1 MFVWLVL
8 ALSAGTDAG
17 SGDVAAAVVDAGAPA
32 APAMRIITVRVG
44 KRTFGQVLDDL
55 GLPGA
60 EAHRL
65 IAATRQ
71 DKKREEGIDYRRL
84 RPKDLVTLRLR
95 GDSVEFIEVRREYAT
110 ETPDVRRARATAEG
124 FETRRVDFAVD
135 IKLAIVSGT
144 VKSTLSE
151 AVDDLGEYPV
161 LLNTYVDLFG
171 WAIDFYRET
180 RVGDRFT
187 VLVEKLYLDGV
198 FVGYGRLL
206 SGVYKSGL
214 HGEMVAF
221 KHPIKKGGFAV
232 YDATGR
238 SMQRAFLRN
247 PVPITRITS
256 SYGMRFHPVL
266 GKRKKHNGVD
276 YGAATGTKVWSV
288 AKGRVKYA
296 AWAGASGKLVIVS
309 HANGYET
316 IYAHLSR
323 IHVKKGQY
331 VAQRQLIGRV
341 GSTGRSTGP
350 HLHYGMKR
358 HGRYVDP
365 LRQRFS
371 RGAPLPKN
379 KKTQFLARVKVEMPL
394 LLGAEP
400 LPAGPVDWL
409 GEPL

>member
-1 MFVWLVL
+1 MIALGFLVAL
-8 ALSAGTDAG
+8 AGSVDVGRSVVRDAG
-17 SGDVAAAVVDAGAPA
+17 VEVSKPRR
-32 APAMRIITVRVG
+32 MIITVRVG
-44 KRTFGQVLDDL
+44 QRTFGEVLDDL
-55 GLPGA
+55 GVPGS

-65 IAATRQ
+65 ISATRRT
-71 DKKREEGIDYRRL
+71 KEREQGIDYRRL
-84 RPKDLVTLRLR
+84 RPKDLVTLRLI
-95 GDSVEFIEVRREYAT
+95 GDRVDFIEVRREYAT
-110 ETPDVRRARATAEG
+110 ETPDVRRAKASENG
-124 FETRRVDFAVD
+124 FETRQVDFAVD
-135 IKLAIVSGT
+135 IKLALVRGR

-161 LLNTYVDLFG
+161 LINNYVELFG
-171 WAIDFYRET
+171 WAMDFYRET
-180 RVGDRFT
+180 RVGDEFN

-214 HGEMVAF
+214 HGEMIAF
-221 KHPIKKGGFAV
+221 RHALKNGGFAV
-232 YDATGR
+232 YDSKGR

-276 YGAATGTKVWSV
+276 YGAPTGTKVWTV
-288 AKGRVKYA
+288 ARGRVKYA

-323 IHVKKGQY
+323 IHVRKGQY

-341 GSTGRSTGP
+341 GTTGRSTGP
-350 HLHYGMKR
+350 HLHFGMKR

-365 LRQRFS
+365 LRQRFA
-371 RGAPLPKN
+371 RGAPLPKA
-379 KKTQFLARVKVEMPL
+379 KRKTFLARVKRELPIL
-394 LLGAEP
+394 SGIEP
-400 LPAGPVDWL
+400 LPKGSVDWL
-409 GEPL
+409 GEAL

>member
-1 MFVWLVL
+1 MSWATLLLVL
-8 ALSAGTDAG
+8 GALDGG
-17 SGDVAAAVVDAGAPA
+17 VAAVAPADAGAQEPA
-32 APAMRIITVRVG
+32 RSMVTVRVG
-44 KRTFGQVLDDL
+44 QRTFGEVLDDL
-55 GLPGA
+55 GVGGA

-65 IAATRQ
+65 IQATRRTKARDQ
-71 DKKREEGIDYRRL
+71 GIDYRRL
-84 RPKDLVTLRLR
+84 RPKDLVTLRLADGR
-95 GDSVEFIEVRREYAT
+95 IEFIEVRREYAT
-110 ETPDVRRARATAEG
+110 ETPDVRRARATEEG

-135 IKLAIVSGT
+135 IKLARVTGT
-144 VKSTLSE
+144 IQSTLSE
-151 AVDDLGEYPV
+151 AVDALGEYPV
-161 LLNTYVDLFG
+161 LINNYVELFG
-171 WAIDFYRET
+171 WAMDFYRET
-180 RVGDRFT
+180 RVGDEFT

-198 FVGYGRLL
+198 FVGYGRML

-214 HGEMVAF
+214 HGEMTAF
-221 KHPIKKGGFAV
+221 RHAMKKGGFGV

-256 SYGMRFHPVL
+256 SYGMRFHPIL

-276 YGAATGTKVWSV
+276 YGAPIGTKVWTV
-288 AKGRVKYA
+288 ARGRVKYA
-296 AWAGASGKLVIVS
+296 AWAGASGKLIIVS

-316 IYAHLSR
+316 IYAHLSK
-323 IHVKKGQY
+323 IHVRKGQY

-341 GSTGRSTGP
+341 GNTGRSTGP

-371 RGAPLPKN
+371 RGAPLPKA
-379 KKTQFLARVKVEMPL
+379 KKTQFLARVQRELPL
-394 LLGAEP
+394 LTGDKP
-400 LPAGPVDWL
+400 LPAGAVDWL

>member
-1 MFVWLVL
+1 MSWATLLLVL
-8 ALSAGTDAG
+8 GALD
-17 SGDVAAAVVDAGAPA
+17 SGVAAVAPADAGAQEPA
-32 APAMRIITVRVG
+32 RSMVTVRVG
-44 KRTFGQVLDDL
+44 QRTFGEVLDDL
-55 GLPGA
+55 GVGGA

-65 IAATRQ
+65 IQATRRTEARDQ
-71 DKKREEGIDYRRL
+71 GIDYRRL
-84 RPKDLVTLRLR
+84 RPKDLVTLRLAGGR
-95 GDSVEFIEVRREYAT
+95 IEFIEVRREYAT
-110 ETPDVRRARATAEG
+110 ETPDVRRARATEEG

-135 IKLAIVSGT
+135 IKLARVTGT
-144 VKSTLSE
+144 IQSTLSE
-151 AVDDLGEYPV
+151 AVDALGEYPV
-161 LLNTYVDLFG
+161 LINNYVELFG
-171 WAIDFYRET
+171 WAMDFYRET
-180 RVGDRFT
+180 RVGDEFT

-198 FVGYGRLL
+198 FVGYGRML

-214 HGEMVAF
+214 HGEMTAF
-221 KHPIKKGGFAV
+221 RHAMKKGGFGV

-276 YGAATGTKVWSV
+276 YGAAIGTKVWTV
-288 AKGRVKYA
+288 ARGRVKYA
-296 AWAGASGKLVIVS
+296 AWAGASGKLIIVS

-316 IYAHLSR
+316 IYAHLSK
-323 IHVKKGQY
+323 IHVRKGQY

-341 GSTGRSTGP
+341 GNTGRSTGP

-371 RGAPLPKN
+371 RGAPLPKA
-379 KKTQFLARVKVEMPL
+379 KKAQFLARVQRELPL
-394 LLGAEP
+394 LTGDKP
-400 LPAGPVDWL
+400 LPAGAVDWL

>member
-1 MFVWLVL
+1 MSWATLLVVL
-8 ALSAGTDAG
+8 GALDGG
-17 SGDVAAAVVDAGAPA
+17 VAAVAPADAGAQEPA
-32 APAMRIITVRVG
+32 RSMVTVRVG
-44 KRTFGQVLDDL
+44 QRTFGEVLDDL
-55 GLPGA
+55 GVGGA
-60 EAHRL
+60 EANRL
-65 IAATRQ
+65 IQATRRTKARDQ
-71 DKKREEGIDYRRL
+71 GIDYRRL
-84 RPKDLVTLRLR
+84 RPKDLVTLRLADGR
-95 GDSVEFIEVRREYAT
+95 IEFIEVRREYAT
-110 ETPDVRRARATAEG
+110 ETPDVRRARATEEG

-135 IKLAIVSGT
+135 IKLARVTGT
-144 VKSTLSE
+144 IQSTLSE
-151 AVDDLGEYPV
+151 AVDALGEYPV
-161 LLNTYVDLFG
+161 LINNYVELFG
-171 WAIDFYRET
+171 WAMDFYRET
-180 RVGDRFT
+180 RVGDEFT

-198 FVGYGRLL
+198 FVGYGRML

-214 HGEMVAF
+214 HGEMTAF
-221 KHPIKKGGFAV
+221 RHAMKKGGFGV

-276 YGAATGTKVWSV
+276 YGAAIGTKVWTV
-288 AKGRVKYA
+288 ARGRVKYA
-296 AWAGASGKLVIVS
+296 AWAGASGKLIIVS

-316 IYAHLSR
+316 IYAHLSK
-323 IHVKKGQY
+323 IHVRKGQY

-341 GSTGRSTGP
+341 GNTGRSTGP

-371 RGAPLPKN
+371 RGAPLPKA
-379 KKTQFLARVKVEMPL
+379 KKAQFLARVQRELPL
-394 LLGAEP
+394 LTGDKP
-400 LPAGPVDWL
+400 LPAGAVDWL

>member
-1 MFVWLVL
+1 MSWATLLVVL
-8 ALSAGTDAG
+8 GALDGG
-17 SGDVAAAVVDAGAPA
+17 VAAVAPADAGAQEPA
-32 APAMRIITVRVG
+32 RSMVTVRVG
-44 KRTFGQVLDDL
+44 QRTFGEVLDDL
-55 GLPGA
+55 GVGGA
-60 EAHRL
+60 EANRL
-65 IAATRQ
+65 IQATRRTKARDQ
-71 DKKREEGIDYRRL
+71 GIDYRRL

-95 GDSVEFIEVRREYAT
+95 TDALSSLRFVASTPRRHPT
-110 ETPDVRRARATAEG
+110 CDARATEEG

-135 IKLAIVSGT
+135 IKLARVTGT
-144 VKSTLSE
+144 IQSTLSE
-151 AVDDLGEYPV
+151 AVDALGEYPV
-161 LLNTYVDLFG
+161 LINNYVELFG
-171 WAIDFYRET
+171 WAMDFYREA
-180 RVGDRFT
+180 RVGDEFT

-198 FVGYGRLL
+198 FVGYGRML

-214 HGEMVAF
+214 HGEMTAF
-221 KHPIKKGGFAV
+221 RHAMKKGGFGV

-276 YGAATGTKVWSV
+276 YGAAIGTKVWTV
-288 AKGRVKYA
+288 ARGNVKYA
-296 AWAGASGKLVIVS
+296 AWAGASGKLIIVS

-316 IYAHLSR
+316 IYAHLSK
-323 IHVKKGQY
+323 IHVRKGQY
-331 VAQRQLIGRV
+331 VAQRHLIGRA
-341 GSTGRSTGP
+341 GNTGRSTGP

-371 RGAPLPKN
+371 RGAPLPKA
-379 KKTQFLARVKVEMPL
+379 KKAQFLARVQRELPL
-394 LLGAEP
+394 LTGDKP
-400 LPAGPVDWL
+400 LPAGAVDWL

>member
-1 MFVWLVL
+1 MSLTLML
-8 ALSAGTDAG
+8 ALAAA
-17 SGDVAAAVVDAGAPA
+17 GDVGAKPALDAGAQPVA
-32 APAMRIITVRVG
+32 EPVMLVTVRVG
-44 KRTFGQVLDDL
+44 KRTFGEVLDDL
-55 GLPGA
+55 GVPGS

-65 IAATRQ
+65 ISATRRTKER
-71 DKKREEGIDYRRL
+71 KKGIDYRRL
-84 RPKDLVTLRLR
+84 RPKDLVTLRLEGKR
-95 GDSVEFIEVRREYAT
+95 VEFIEVRREYAT
-110 ETPDVRRARATAEG
+110 EMPDVVRAKSRGDG
-124 FETRRVDFAVD
+124 FESRQVDFAVD
-135 IKLAIVSGT
+135 IKLARVTGV

-151 AVDDLGEYPV
+151 AVDALGEYPV
-161 LLNTYVDLFG
+161 LLNNYVELFG
-171 WAIDFYRET
+171 WAMDFYRET
-180 RVGDRFT
+180 RVDDRFS

-214 HGEMVAF
+214 HGEMIAF
-221 KHPIKKGGFAV
+221 RHSLKKGGFAV

-276 YGAATGTKVWSV
+276 YGAPTGTKVWTV
-288 AKGRVKYA
+288 ARGRVKYA
-296 AWAGASGKLVIVS
+296 AWAGASGKLVIIS

-323 IHVKKGQY
+323 IHVRKGQY

-341 GSTGRSTGP
+341 GTTGRSTGP

-365 LRQRFS
+365 LRQRFA
-371 RGAPLPKN
+371 RGAALPKA
-379 KKTQFLARVKVEMPL
+379 KKAQFLARVKRELPL
-394 LLGAEP
+394 LHGKETLPSGA
-400 LPAGPVDWL
+400 VDWL
-409 GEPL
+409 GEAL

>member
-1 MFVWLVL
+1 ML
-8 ALSAGTDAG
+8 TE
-17 SGDVAAAVVDAGAPA
+17 
-32 APAMRIITVRVG
+32 RVG
-44 KRTFGQVLDDL
+44 KRTFGEVLDDL
-55 GLPGA
+55 GVSGN

-65 IAATRQ
+65 IAATRR
-71 DKKREEGIDYRRL
+71 KKKGDGGIDYRRL
-84 RPKDLVTLRLR
+84 RPKDLITLRLA
-95 GDSVEFIEVRREYAT
+95 GDRVAFIEVRREYAT
-110 ETPDVRRARATAEG
+110 ETPDVRRAVAKDDG
-124 FETRRVDFAVD
+124 FETRQVDFAVD
-135 IKLAIVSGT
+135 IKLALVTGR
-144 VKSTLSE
+144 VESTLSE
-151 AVDDLGEYPV
+151 AVDKLGEYPV
-161 LLNTYVDLFG
+161 LINEYVELFG
-171 WAIDFYRET
+171 WAMDFYRET

-206 SGVYKSGL
+206 SGIYKSGL

-221 KHPIKKGGFAV
+221 RHALKKGGFAV

-247 PVPITRITS
+247 PLPITRITS

-266 GKRKKHNGVD
+266 GRRKKHNGVD

-288 AKGRVKYA
+288 ARGRVKYA
-296 AWAGASGKLVIVS
+296 AWAGASGKLVIIS

-323 IHVKKGQY
+323 IHVRQGHY

-341 GSTGRSTGP
+341 GTTGRSTGP

-365 LRQRFS
+365 LRQRFA
-371 RGAPLPKN
+371 RGAPLPKG
-379 KKTQFLARVKVEMPL
+379 KKAAFLERAAKELPL
-394 LLGAEP
+394 LRGDQP
-400 LPAGPVDWL
+400 LPKGPVDWL
-409 GEPL
+409 GAPL